1 MQGGPAPGMECFGG
15 SCPKAPAATM
25 RRPEA
30 AAPMIQLTNVTLKRG
45 AAALFTGLDLI
56 VHAGRRVGVVGRN
69 GVGKSS
75 LFLLLRGRLLPEE
88 GDVRV
93 PRGWTIA
100 HLHQETRPSP
110 ASALD
115 WTMDGDGPLRAVQ
128 RRIEAAESEGAHDR
142 LAPLYAELEAIDGY
156 TAEARAGRILHG
168 LGFGRGDFGR
178 AVADFS
184 GGWRV
189 RLDLARTLMCRSD
202 LLLLDEPT
210 NHLDLDALIW
220 LERWLLRRS
229 GTTLLISHD
238 RDFLDR
244 TATDVVHLEGGRAR
258 AYRGGYTAFERQ
270 RAERAAQERAVWEKQ
285 QRRVREIEAFVTRF
299 RAKATKA
306 RQAQSRMKE
315 LARLALI
322 APAHAASPYRFSF
335 PNPEKASDPLL
346 RLQDAVLGY
355 RDRGE
360 DGAEDGAGRRV
371 REEGRAPVL
380 AGVRL
385 TLRPG
390 ARVGLLGKNGAG
402 KTTLMRSLAGELPL
416 LAGGCERG
424 RNAPVGYFAQHT
436 TEALAPG
443 SSPMEHLAAAGVGAA
458 AGRGTAD
465 GGAGGRPAE
474 QAMRDYLGG
483 WGFPGDA
490 AFGRCAL
497 LSGGEKAR
505 LALALIAW
513 RRPAVLLLDEP
524 TNHLDLDMRHAL
536 TVALQAYE
544 GALVVVSHD
553 RHLLASTVDEL
564 LLAADGRVAPW
575 DGTLD
580 DYRAWLLGRDGDPPD
595 APREERDRAAARR
608 REGARRRERTKPFE
622 DALRAIEKQI
632 GDLQAKLDAISAE
645 LADAEAYARL
655 SGAEVTDLVARH
667 KRYRARVERLEEEW
681 LAVSEKLEAASAA

>member
-1 MQGGPAPGMECFGG
+1 
-15 SCPKAPAATM
+15 
-25 RRPEA
+25 
-30 AAPMIQLTNVTLKRG
+30 MIQVRNVTLKRG
-45 AAALFTGLDLI
+45 SKALFTGLDLT
-56 VHAGRRVGVVGRN
+56 VHAGHRAGVVGRN

-88 GDVRV
+88 GDVRL
-93 PRGWTIA
+93 PRRWTIA
-100 HLHQETRPSP
+100 HLDQETRPSP

-115 WTMDGDGPLRAVQ
+115 WTMDGDRPLRAVQ
-128 RRIEAAESEGAHDR
+128 RRIEAAEAEGAHHR
-142 LAPLYAELEAIDGY
+142 LASLYAELDAIGGY
-156 TAEARAGRILHG
+156 AAEARAGRILHG
-168 LGFGRGDFGR
+168 LGFGREDFGR
-178 AVADFS
+178 AAADFS
-184 GGWRV
+184 GGWRI
-189 RLDLARTLMCRSD
+189 RLDLARTLMCRAD

-210 NHLDLDALIW
+210 NHLDLDAVLW
-220 LERWLLRRS
+220 LERWLLRRD

-270 RAERAAQERAVWEKQ
+270 RTERAAQERAVWEKQ
-285 QRRVREIEAFVTRF
+285 QRRAREIEAFVNRF

-306 RQAQSRMKE
+306 RQAQSRMKA

-335 PNPEKASDPLL
+335 PNPDRASDPLL
-346 RLQDAVLGY
+346 HLQEAALGY
-355 RDRGE
+355 TVRDG
-360 DGAEDGAGRRV
+360 DAP
-371 REEGRAPVL
+371 EEAAPPVL

-402 KTTLMRSLAGELPL
+402 KTTLMRALAGELPL
-416 LAGGCERG
+416 LGGRCERG
-424 RNAPVGYFAQHT
+424 RNAPAGYFAQHT
-436 TEALAPG
+436 LETLVP
-443 SSPMEHLAAAGVGAA
+443 SLSPMQHLAAAGG
-458 AGRGTAD
+458 
-465 GGAGGRPAE
+465 GGAGGRSGRDGPGAGASD
-474 QAMRDYLGG
+474 QTMRDYLGG
-483 WGFPGDA
+483 WGFSGEA
-490 AFGRCAL
+490 AFDRCAF

-553 RHLLASTVDEL
+553 RHLLANSVDEL
-564 LLAADGRVAPW
+564 LLVEDGRVAPY

-580 DYRAWLLGRDGDPPD
+580 DYREWLLGRDDASPA
-595 APREERDRAAARR
+595 APRAERDTAAARR
-608 REGARRRERTKPFE
+608 REGARRRERAKPLK
-622 DALRAIEKQI
+622 DALRAIESQLAE
-632 GDLQAKLDAISAE
+632 LQAKLDAIGAQ
-645 LADAEAYARL
+645 LADAESYARL
-655 SGAEVTDLVARH
+655 DAAEVTDLVTRH

-681 LAVSEKLEAASAA
+681 LAVSEELEAASAA

>member
-1 MQGGPAPGMECFGG
+1 MRVAGKSLRGTVRRPHPWTDRFVGGGPEAGGYNAPPSSG
-15 SCPKAPAATM
+15 P
-25 RRPEA
+25 
-30 AAPMIQLTNVTLKRG
+30 PMIQVRNVTLKRG
-45 AAALFTGLDLI
+45 SKTLFTGLDLT
-56 VHAGRRVGVVGRN
+56 VHAGHRAGVVGRN

-93 PRGWTIA
+93 PRRWTIA
-100 HLHQETRPSP
+100 HLAQETEASP

-115 WTMDGDGPLRAVQ
+115 WTMDGDPPLRAVQ
-128 RRIEAAESEGAHDR
+128 RRIEAAEAEGAHHR
-142 LAPLYAELEAIDGY
+142 LAPLYAELEAIGGY
-156 TAEARAGRILHG
+156 DAEARAGRILHG
-168 LGFGRGDFGR
+168 LGFGREDFGR
-178 AVADFS
+178 AIADFS
-184 GGWRV
+184 GGWRI
-189 RLDLARTLMCRSD
+189 RLDLARTLMCRAD

-210 NHLDLDALIW
+210 NHLDLDAVLW
-220 LERWLLRRS
+220 LEQWLLRRD

-244 TATDVVHLEGGRAR
+244 TATEVVHLEGGRAR
-258 AYRGGYTAFERQ
+258 AWRGGYTAFERQ

-285 QRRVREIEAFVTRF
+285 QRRMREIEAFVNRF

-306 RQAQSRMKE
+306 RQAQSRMKA

-346 RLQDAVLGY
+346 RLQAAALGY
-355 RDRGE
+355 ATRDGDAAGE
-360 DGAEDGAGRRV
+360 AAP
-371 REEGRAPVL
+371 PVL
-380 AGVRL
+380 TGVCL

-402 KTTLMRSLAGELPL
+402 KTTLMRALAGELPL
-416 LAGGCERG
+416 LTGRCERG
-424 RNAPVGYFAQHT
+424 WNAPVGYFAQHT
-436 TEALAPG
+436 LETLVP
-443 SSPMEHLAAAGVGAA
+443 SLSPMQHLAAAGGGADGRS
-458 AGRGTAD
+458 GRGGSGA
-465 GGAGGRPAE
+465 GAGG

-483 WGFPGDA
+483 WGFPGDM
-490 AFGRCAL
+490 AFDRCAF

-513 RRPAVLLLDEP
+513 RKPAVLLLDEP

-553 RHLLASTVDEL
+553 RHLLANTVDEL
-564 LLAADGRVAPW
+564 LLVADGRVAPY

-580 DYRAWLLGRDGDPPD
+580 DYREWLLGRDGASPA
-595 APREERDRAAARR
+595 APRAERDTAAARR
-608 REGARRRERTKPFE
+608 REGARRREREKPLK
-622 DALRAIEKQI
+622 DALRAIESQLAE
-632 GDLQAKLDAISAE
+632 LQAKLDAIGAQ
-645 LADAEAYARL
+645 LADTEAYARL
-655 SGAEVTDLVARH
+655 DAAEVTDLVTRH

-681 LAVSEKLEAASAA
+681 LAVSEQLETASAA

>member
-1 MQGGPAPGMECFGG
+1 
-15 SCPKAPAATM
+15 
-25 RRPEA
+25 
-30 AAPMIQLTNVTLKRG
+30 MIRVRNVTLKRG
-45 AAALFTGLDLI
+45 SKALFTGLDLT
-56 VHAGRRVGVVGRN
+56 VHAGHRAGVVGRN
-69 GVGKSS
+69 GAGKSS

-88 GDVRV
+88 GDVQL
-93 PRGWTIA
+93 PRSWTIA
-100 HLHQETRPSP
+100 HLDQETRPTP

-115 WTMDGDGPLRAVQ
+115 WTMDGDPPLRAVQ
-128 RRIEAAESEGAHDR
+128 RRIQAAEAEGAHHR

-156 TAEARAGRILHG
+156 TAEARAGQILHG
-168 LGFGRGDFGR
+168 LGFGREDFGR

-184 GGWRV
+184 GGWRI
-189 RLDLARTLMCRSD
+189 RLNLARTLMCRSD

-210 NHLDLDALIW
+210 NHLDLDAVIW
-220 LERWLLRRS
+220 LEQWLLRRA

-244 TATDVVHLEGGRAR
+244 TATGVVHLEGGRAR
-258 AYRGGYTAFERQ
+258 TYRGGYTAFERQ
-270 RAERAAQERAVWEKQ
+270 RAERAAQERADREKQ
-285 QRRVREIEAFVTRF
+285 QRRVREIEAFVNRF

-346 RLQDAVLGY
+346 RLEDAAFGY
-355 RDRGE
+355 QERDE
-360 DGAEDGAGRRV
+360 DGEGAGSAHEDGG
-371 REEGRAPVL
+371 APVL

-385 TLRPG
+385 ILRPG

-402 KTTLMRSLAGELPL
+402 KTTLMRGLAGESTL
-416 LAGGCERG
+416 LAGHCERG
-424 RNAPVGYFAQHT
+424 GNASVGYFAQHT
-436 TEALAPG
+436 GETLVP
-443 SSPMEHLAAAGVGAA
+443 SLSPMQHLAAAG
-458 AGRGTAD
+458 
-465 GGAGGRPAE
+465 GGAGGSTGGRPAD
-474 QAMRDYLGG
+474 QTMRDYLGG

-490 AFGRCAL
+490 AFGRCAF

-513 RRPAVLLLDEP
+513 RKPAVLLLDEP

-553 RHLLASTVDEL
+553 RHLLANTVDEL
-564 LLAADGRVAPW
+564 LLVAHGRVAPW
-575 DGTLD
+575 DGTLA
-580 DYRAWLLGRDGDPPD
+580 DYREWLLGRDGDPPD
-595 APREERDRAAARR
+595 APRAERDPAAARR
-608 REGARRRERTKPFE
+608 REGARRRERAKPLR
-622 DALRAIEKQI
+622 DALRAIEKQLEE
-632 GDLQAKLDAISAE
+632 LQARLDAIAAE
-645 LADAEAYARL
+645 LSDTEVYARL
-655 SGAEVTDLVARH
+655 SSAEVTDLVTRH

-681 LAVSEKLEAASAA
+681 LAVSEQLEAASAA